1 MSAKWIC
8 CPKLGC
14 YISTFLL
21 KFVYLPF
28 LWNKNAS
35 VFISHQIHQ
44 RMLTI
49 LSQITACIQCRTFS
63 LGFFFVWD
71 CVGGDSQ
78 RSNSVTRVPPLYTF
92 LSLKYTLMSLFIPLS
107 VGIVC
112 SGGTFGKWRKT
123 NRTYPS
129 MFTSTSLYS
138 AVLSPWA
145 RVIAVSV
152 YRRHSKW
159 TGPTE
164 SIPVLY

>member
-1 MSAKWIC
+1 
-8 CPKLGC
+8 
-14 YISTFLL
+14 
-21 KFVYLPF
+21 
-28 LWNKNAS
+28 
-35 VFISHQIHQ
+35 
-44 RMLTI
+44 MLTI
-49 LSQITACIQCRTFS
+49 LSQITACIHCWTFS
-63 LGFFFVWD
+63 FVFVWD

-164 SIPVLY
+164 SIPVLYWTVRGLDKDECYWNKLLGMLQSNKLTQYYTINMCSIIHCTPAHPM

>member
-1 MSAKWIC
+1 MIVC
-8 CPKLGC
+8 CPKLDC

-28 LWNKNAS
+28 LWNKNAI
-35 VFISHQIHQ
+35 VFIFSPN
-44 RMLTI
+44 
-49 LSQITACIQCRTFS
+49 SPKNVDNTFS
-63 LGFFFVWD
+63 DNGLFSELNLLSWFFCEIVL
-71 CVGGDSQ
+71 GGDSQ

-107 VGIVC
+107 VGIMC